1 MAFVEFGS
9 TVLAFATSDD
19 LRNLDTR
26 LFEQNEGLDDD
37 YLDDQLI
44 RSTARILSLLRAT
57 DWWQQYYMNMSTSGQ
72 PINTAADIP
81 PLDPV
86 LIQARQADFTDLT
99 CYYALFNY
107 ILPYVADFSNTDS
120 AEYQKMGYYEQ
131 KYNALFGEL
140 IVAGDWYNF
149 NDSDTITSSEKMPGV
164 SNLRRVR

>member
-81 PLDPV
+81 PLDPI
-86 LIQARQADFTDLT
+86 LIQARQSDFTDLT

-107 ILPYVADFSNTDS
+107 ILPYVADFSNADS
-120 AEYQKMGYYEQ
+120 AEYKKMGYYEQ
-131 KYNALFGEL
+131 KYNGLFAEL

-149 NDSDTITSSEKMPGV
+149 NDDSTITSAEKMPGV